1 MTHYEFTLWMTRGP
15 LWPRR
20 LELLLMQL
28 TNTLARVNGNTT
40 TMHDFDLFT
49 QRRAAELSDAAQT
62 ISSIA
67 GAGVRK
73 LGQGRKHG

>member
-1 MTHYEFTLWMTRGP
+1 
-15 LWPRR
+15 
-20 LELLLMQL
+20 
-28 TNTLARVNGNTT
+28 
-40 TMHDFDLFT
+40 MHDFDLFT

-73 LGQGRKHG
+73 LGQGRKNG